1 MLNVTRHH
9 VNPAPRSMN
18 YRHAFHAGNFA
29 DVLKHAALMAIF
41 AHLMKKETPF
51 AIIDTHA
58 GRGMYALGEGEAA
71 RTNEAGGGVLKLLA
85 EGDIAPELEAYAA
98 LMRDYAPARY
108 PGSPMIALRLM
119 RPKDRLIAIEKHP
132 EEHAALA
139 EILRLSRRARAIL
152 GDGYRELLKM
162 MPPPERRGLI
172 LIDPPYE
179 ATNEFEMAVAALI
192 AAQKKFSNGIFML
205 WYPAKARGAV
215 DGAAGELLAA
225 GITRLLRIEL
235 DVGRGPEEE
244 ERGLAATGLLVVNPP
259 YGFQPEMKKAVASL
273 TRALARGPGAKGDV
287 RVLAGETE

>member
-1 MLNVTRHH
+1 
-9 VNPAPRSMN
+9 
-18 YRHAFHAGNFA
+18 
-29 DVLKHAALMAIF
+29 MAIL

-51 AIIDTHA
+51 AIIDSHA
-58 GRGMYALGEGEAA
+58 GRGMYALGEGDAA
-71 RTNEAGGGVLKLLA
+71 RTQEADGGILKLLA
-85 EGDIAPELEAYAA
+85 EANIPPELEAYAA

-119 RPKDRLIAIEKHP
+119 RPKDRLIAIDKHP
-132 EEHAALA
+132 EEHTALA
-139 EILRLSRRARAIL
+139 EVLRPSKRARAIL
-152 GDGYRELLKM
+152 GDGYRELLKL

-192 AAQKKFSNGIFML
+192 AAQRKFASGIFML

-235 DVGRGPEEE
+235 DVGRGPDDEG
-244 ERGLAATGLLVVNPP
+244 RALAATGLLVVNPP
-259 YGFQPEMKKAVASL
+259 YGFQPEMEKILAYLV
-273 TRALARGPGAKGDV
+273 RALARGTGAKGNV
-287 RVLAGETE
+287 RVLAGEA